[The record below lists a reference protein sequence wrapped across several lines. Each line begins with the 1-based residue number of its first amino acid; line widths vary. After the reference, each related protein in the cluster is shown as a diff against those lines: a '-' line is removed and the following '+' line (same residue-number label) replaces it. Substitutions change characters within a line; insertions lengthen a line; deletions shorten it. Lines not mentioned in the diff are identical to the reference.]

1 MDVLQKKQITKY
13 IAVSVVSLLLGV
25 LLDHFLIYPFF
36 KLDKKQEVQSVED
49 FSGENNLPI
58 VTEATVGTGEKT
70 LEIPKTCKINVD
82 VSGALKKP
90 GVFCL
95 DEGSMIVDAIT
106 KAGGFSSN
114 VAYRFVARKINLSQV
129 LVNNQKIYIPYEE
142 EVDCKLVSFLPQAK
156 EVETIINNSSQTNM
170 FTSESD
176 SGGTNDNNETSCI
189 NINTS
194 TAEQLDTLNGV
205 GPAMAQKIIEGR
217 PYSAIE
223 DLLNISGI
231 GESTF
236 SKFKEKVCI

>member
-1 MDVLQKKQITKY
+1 MDILQKKQITKY
-13 IAVSVVSLLLGV
+13 IIVSAISLFLGV
-25 LLDHFLIYPFF
+25 LLDHFLIYPYF
-36 KLDKKQEVQSVED
+36 KLDRNQKVQGVEE
-49 FSGENNLPI
+49 SSEENNLPI
-58 VTEATVGTGEKT
+58 VGEHLTDQSEKI
-70 LEIPKTCKINVD
+70 LEIPKACKINVD

-95 DEGSMIVDAIT
+95 EEGSMVIDAIT
-106 KAGGFSSN
+106 KAGGFSSQ
-114 VAYRFVARKINLSQV
+114 VAHRFVARRINLSQ
-129 LVNNQKIYIPYEE
+129 LLINNQKIYIPYEE
-142 EVDCKLVSFLPQAK
+142 EMDCKLISFLPQAR
-156 EVETIINNSSQTNM
+156 EVEVIINNSSQTNM